1 MIQLD
6 FIERATRDMLQH
18 LQVLVFFNMR
28 TLKKR
33 ADDHL
38 TPESMGIL
46 FFTKK

>member
-1 MIQLD
+1 MI
-6 FIERATRDMLQH
+6 FIERAISEDVLQH
-18 LQVLVFFNMR
+18 LQVLVFFFNNMR

-46 FFTKK
+46 